1 MHTQW
6 SIIIKNIWQENEGM
20 YEAWSVPAQFLSGN
34 IPCHSSY
41 KEEREKAFSI
51 NRSNYDKIITEVF

>member
-1 MHTQW
+1 
-6 SIIIKNIWQENEGM
+6 M